1 MGKFVMT
8 DVKEIAEAVQK
19 KFGTEILSVEVF
31 RGETTIFINPESL
44 ESVCKF
50 LRDDAATKFDLL
62 AALTATDFWP
72 DEPRFHL
79 VYELISLKDNLILGL
94 RVPVPGDSPTVSTLE
109 KIYPNANWHERE
121 VYDLFGITFEGHSDL
136 RRILMPHDWE
146 GHPLRKDYPLGY
158 EEVQFSF
165 NFDDIDRRK
174 RYARE

>member
-1 MGKFVMT
+1 MEE
-8 DVKEIAEAVQK
+8 VKTIAKAVQQ
-19 KFGTEILSVEVF
+19 KFGEGVLSLEEF
-31 RGETTIFINPESL
+31 RGETNLFVKAELIED
-44 ESVCKF
+44 VCEF
-50 LRDDAATKFDLL
+50 LRDDPGTKFDLL
-62 AALTATDFWP
+62 IALTAIDFWP

-79 VYELISLKDNLILGL
+79 VYEFFSLESKALLGL
-94 RVPVPGDSPTVSTLE
+94 RVPLSGETPTVPTLE
-109 KIYPNANWHERE
+109 LVYPNANWHERE

-174 RYARE
+174 RYARD